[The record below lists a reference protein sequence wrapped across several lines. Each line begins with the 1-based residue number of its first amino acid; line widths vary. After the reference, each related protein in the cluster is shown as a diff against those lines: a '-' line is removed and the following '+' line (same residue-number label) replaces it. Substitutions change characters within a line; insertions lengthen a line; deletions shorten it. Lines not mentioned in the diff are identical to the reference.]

1 MRQIARPLIDP
12 RHQLIRFVQGRS
24 QLRLPNPG
32 PRVAGDTID
41 VPEMHVLLERI
52 GAGTTAIRI
61 VYPDKQSER
70 LTCDRNIHLE
80 LTRRGLPPEK
90 TERALDHVWN
100 FDRVLIVCDREPAP
114 IALRVDSI

>member
-12 RHQLIRFVQGRS
+12 RHQLIRFVQGRP

-52 GAGTTAIRI
+52 GTGTTAIRI

>member
-12 RHQLIRFVQGRS
+12 RHQLIRFVQGRP

-100 FDRVLIVCDREPAP
+100 FDRVLVVCDREPAP